1 MHSFLKKLATTF
13 GIIFIVLAILI
24 LVDALN
30 ILPGPWGQHLGL
42 TFFFLVIFIFLIRWR
57 LTFGATLFLSF
68 IVMLHKAGLGMSH
81 VSNWTILGIAILI
94 GIGLSLLYH
103 PHVRYI
109 QRLIK
114 GEEPVPFSTL
124 QERDDDTDAINI
136 YSRLSD
142 TSRTI
147 SGEFEKIKINA
158 KLSSLDLHMDQA
170 ILATPTGKINLK
182 AESSDV
188 ILYIPLEWKIDT
200 DKLHQVTSTISFNG
214 PENGTTNKVLYIDGD
229 LIKSTLTITRV

>member
-1 MHSFLKKLATTF
+1 M
-13 GIIFIVLAILI
+13 
-24 LVDALN
+24 
-30 ILPGPWGQHLGL
+30 
-42 TFFFLVIFIFLIRWR
+42 
-57 LTFGATLFLSF
+57 
-68 IVMLHKAGLGMSH
+68 GMTH

-103 PHVRYI
+103 PYVRYI

-124 QERDDDTDAINI
+124 QERDDDADAITI

-158 KLSSLDLHMDQA
+158 KLSNLDLHMDQA
-170 ILATPTGKINLK
+170 LLATPTGKINIK
-182 AESSDV
+182 AESSDL

-200 DKLHQVTSTISFNG
+200 DKLHKISSTINFNG
-214 PENGTTNKVLYIDGD
+214 PENGTTSKVLYIDGD

>member
-68 IVMLHKAGLGMSH
+68 IVMLHKAGLGMNH

-109 QRLIK
+109 QRLVK

-170 ILATPTGKINLK
+170 ILVTPTGKINLK

-200 DKLHQVTSTISFNG
+200 DKLHQVASTISFNG